1 MPSREPRLPL
11 WLKVAYTAFV
21 VVLVPIYWVN
31 YGPANFLYFCDLALL
46 LTLAAI
52 WLESPLLA
60 SMPAVGILAP
70 QALWVADLFANM
82 LGHPIVG
89 MTDYMFDK
97 SLPMH
102 LRALS
107 LFHGWL
113 PFLLLFLVWRLG
125 YDARAFRYWTVVAL
139 GVLLVCYFFMP
150 PPNPNAGA
158 AAVNINYVYGLNDK
172 AAQTWMPGWA
182 WLLLLMAALPS
193 LLFAPVHYAL
203 RRWMSEP
210 HDAAIAA
217 ACSPA
222 ASIDASAM
230 PRSKLNA

>member
-46 LTLAAI
+46 VTLAAI

-60 SMPAVGILAP
+60 SMPTVGILAP

-89 MTDYMFDK
+89 MTDYMFDQ
-97 SLPMH
+97 SLPLH

-125 YDARAFRYWTVVAL
+125 YDARAFVTGQRWRSASFSSVISSCRRRTRMPA
-139 GVLLVCYFFMP
+139 P
-150 PPNPNAGA
+150 PPS
-158 AAVNINYVYGLNDK
+158 
-172 AAQTWMPGWA
+172 T
-182 WLLLLMAALPS
+182 
-193 LLFAPVHYAL
+193 
-203 RRWMSEP
+203 
-210 HDAAIAA
+210 
-217 ACSPA
+217 
-222 ASIDASAM
+222 SITSTA
-230 PRSKLNA
+230 